1 MTANDAIDRKAIEE
15 MLESTGGDPEFVVE
29 IIDDYLADTLMRFDE
44 LSSALSAND
53 SAAAKLAAHSVKGS
67 SRSFGALR
75 LSNLAAGLEKL
86 SLESKLETIGEQLP
100 ELRSELER
108 VTDALRAEQSRLREA
123 V

>member
-1 MTANDAIDRKAIEE
+1 
-15 MLESTGGDPEFVVE
+15 
-29 IIDDYLADTLMRFDE
+29 
-44 LSSALSAND
+44 
-53 SAAAKLAAHSVKGS
+53 
-67 SRSFGALR
+67 LR